1 MAGNR
6 NSENTKRLILAA
18 AGDLF
23 SREGFQATTIADI
36 CRQAG
41 TNIASVNYHFGNK
54 QALYVEAWREAF
66 RLSHEKHPIFGGVPT
81 DAPAEERLRGWVVS
95 RLKRIV
101 DPECHDF
108 EIFHKELASP
118 TGYLVEA
125 MQEAIG
131 PIMRGL
137 SSIIRDL
144 LGSGATED
152 DVRLCEMSIQ
162 AQCMNPMI
170 MDRRESFRR
179 RHPGLPKPPVLNV
192 DIDRIAEHIV
202 RFSLEGINGVRRQL
216 EARRAEG
223 PVADA
228 GE

>member
-6 NSENTKRLILAA
+6 NSENTKKLILRA

-23 SREGFQATTIADI
+23 SREGFHATTIAEI
-36 CRQAG
+36 CRLAG

-66 RLSHEKHPIFGGVPT
+66 RFSHEKHPIFGGVAV
-81 DAPAEERLRGWVVS
+81 DAPAEERLRGWVIS
-95 RLKRIV
+95 RLNRIV

-108 EIFHKELASP
+108 EIFHKELSSP
-118 TGYLVEA
+118 TGYLVDV

-131 PIMRGL
+131 PIMLGL
-137 SSIIRDL
+137 SSIIRQL
-144 LGSGATED
+144 LGSAATDE

-170 MDRRESFRR
+170 MDRRESFNR
-179 RHPGLPKPPVLNV
+179 RHPALPKPPALNV
-192 DIDRIAEHIV
+192 GIGRIAEHIIQ
-202 RFSLEGINGVRRQL
+202 FSLEGIHGIRRQL
-216 EARRAEG
+216 EARRGNGAAG
-223 PVADA
+223 SADS
-228 GE
+228 